1 MIERALRGL
10 ALKAAAPGCKTM
22 TPRDL
27 IDGHEADIVPVM
39 RVFRARIAEANK
51 ESHDAASRARLL
63 FLVAAAGRRF
73 CASRRRLGTRSRGG
87 RTRRRCGGGRSA
99 TRPRPPPPA
108 PHRTP
113 TPHT

>member
-27 IDGHEADIVPVM
+27 IDGHEADIVPVI

-63 FLVAAAGRRF
+63 FLVATAGAPFGASRGRLRHRPRNRGTCRGRRPPS
-73 CASRRRLGTRSRGG
+73 AKHRRRPPARPRP
-87 RTRRRCGGGRSA
+87 
-99 TRPRPPPPA
+99 TRPRP
-108 PHRTP
+108 
-113 TPHT
+113 

>member
-27 IDGHEADIVPVM
+27 IDGHEADIVPVI

-63 FLVAAAGRRF
+63 FLVATAGGRF
-73 CASRRRLGTRSRGG
+73 GASRGRLRTGRGSPGHFCGPSRSSA
-87 RTRRRCGGGRSA
+87 RRRAR
-99 TRPRPPPPA
+99 RPSP
-108 PHRTP
+108 
-113 TPHT
+113 

>member
-27 IDGHEADIVPVM
+27 IDGHEADIVPVI

-63 FLVAAAGRRF
+63 FLVATAGGPFRP
-73 CASRRRLGTRSRGG
+73 
-87 RTRRRCGGGRSA
+87 TRRRPPPPPGSPRPPPGPPPS
-99 TRPRPPPPA
+99 RPRPPPLPPA
-108 PHRTP
+108 PP
-113 TPHT
+113 A

>member
-27 IDGHEADIVPVM
+27 IDGHEADIVPVI

-63 FLVAAAGRRF
+63 FLVATAGGRF
-73 CASRRRLGTRSRGG
+73 GASRGRLRTRRGG
-87 RTRRRCGGGRSA
+87 RGTCSGRSPHHA
-99 TRPRPPPPA
+99 RPPA
-108 PHRTP
+108 VRRT
-113 TPHT
+113 